1 MSLWGWVLLACAVS
15 IATKFLGFLVPARLL
30 DNPRML
36 RVAGSLTIG
45 LLAALTATNTVA
57 SGQALVVDA
66 RVVALVAAAVALW
79 LRAPFLAVVA
89 VGALA
94 AGLARLLG
102 AA

>member
-1 MSLWGWVLLACAVS
+1 MSLWGWILLACAVS
-15 IATKFLGFLVPARLL
+15 IATKFLGFLVPAKLL

-45 LLAALTATNTVA
+45 LLAALTATNTFA
-57 SGQALVVDA
+57 SGQSLVVDA
-66 RVVALVAAAVALW
+66 RVAALVAAGVALW
-79 LRAPFLAVVA
+79 LRAPFLVVVL

>member
-1 MSLWGWVLLACAVS
+1 MSLWGWILLACAVS
-15 IATKFLGFLVPARLL
+15 IATKFLGFLVPAKLL

-45 LLAALTATNTVA
+45 LLAALTAVNTFA
-57 SGQALVVDA
+57 SGQALVLDA
-66 RVVALVAAAVALW
+66 RFAALVAAAVALW
-79 LRAPFLAVVA
+79 LRAPFLVVVV

-94 AGLARLLG
+94 AGAARLLG

>member
-1 MSLWGWVLLACAVS
+1 MSLWGWIVVACAVS

-57 SGQALVVDA
+57 SGQSLVVDA
-66 RVVALVAAAVALW
+66 RVAALVAAAVALW
-79 LRAPFLAVVA
+79 LRAPFLVVVL

>member
-1 MSLWGWVLLACAVS
+1 VNLWAWILLACAIS
-15 IATKFLGFLVPARLL
+15 IATKLLGFLVPARLL

-45 LLAALTATNTVA
+45 LLAALTAVNTFA
-57 SGQALVVDA
+57 SGQGLVVDA
-66 RVVALVAAAVALW
+66 RVAALLAAGVALW
-79 LRAPFLAVVA
+79 LKAPFLVVVV

-94 AGLARLLG
+94 AGVARLLG

>member
-1 MSLWGWVLLACAVS
+1 MSLWGWILLACAIS
-15 IATKFLGFLVPARLL
+15 IATKFVGFLVPAKLL

-45 LLAALTATNTVA
+45 LLAALTAVNTFA
-57 SGQALVVDA
+57 SGQVLVVDA
-66 RVVALVAAAVALW
+66 RIVALAAAALALW
-79 LRAPFLAVVA
+79 LRAPFLVVVA

>member
-1 MSLWGWVLLACAVS
+1 MSLWAWILLACAVS
-15 IATKFLGFLVPARLL
+15 VATKFAGYLVPAKLL

-45 LLAALTATNTVA
+45 LLAALTAVNTFA
-57 SGQALVVDA
+57 SGRALVVDA
-66 RVVALVAAAVALW
+66 RLMALVAAAVALR
-79 LRAPFLAVVA
+79 LRAPFLVVVA

-102 AA
+102 AV

>member
-1 MSLWGWVLLACAVS
+1 MTLWGWILLACAVS
-15 IATKFLGFLVPARLL
+15 IATKFLGFLVPAKLL

-45 LLAALTATNTVA
+45 LLAALTAVNTFA
-57 SGQALVVDA
+57 SGQSVVLDA
-66 RVVALVAAAVALW
+66 RLAALAAAAVALW
-79 LRAPFLAVVA
+79 LRAPFLLVVA
-89 VGALA
+89 IGALA

>member
-1 MSLWGWVLLACAVS
+1 MNLWGWILLACAVS
-15 IATKFLGFLVPARLL
+15 VATKFAGYLVPAKLL

-45 LLAALTATNTVA
+45 LLAALTAVNTFA
-57 SGQALVVDA
+57 SGRALVVDA
-66 RVVALVAAAVALW
+66 RLVALVAAAVALR
-79 LRAPFLAVVA
+79 LRAPFLVVVA

>member
-1 MSLWGWVLLACAVS
+1 MSLWGWILLACAVS
-15 IATKFLGFLVPARLL
+15 VATKFLGFLVPARLL

-45 LLAALTATNTVA
+45 LLAALTAVNTFA
-57 SGQALVVDA
+57 SGQVLVVDA
-66 RVVALVAAAVALW
+66 RIAALAAAAVALW
-79 LRAPFLAVVA
+79 LRAPFLVVVA

-94 AGLARLLG
+94 AGVARLLG

>member
-1 MSLWGWVLLACAVS
+1 MNLWGWILLACAVS
-15 IATKFLGFLVPARLL
+15 VATKFAGYLVPAKLL

-45 LLAALTATNTVA
+45 LLAALTAVNTFA
-57 SGQALVVDA
+57 SGQQLVVDA
-66 RVVALVAAAVALW
+66 RVIALVAAAVALR

-94 AGLARLLG
+94 AGVARLLG

>member
-1 MSLWGWVLLACAVS
+1 MSLWGWILLACVIS
-15 IATKFLGFLVPARLL
+15 IATKYLGFLVPAKLL

-45 LLAALTATNTVA
+45 LLAALTAVNTFA
-57 SGQALVVDA
+57 SGQTLVLDA
-66 RVVALVAAAVALW
+66 RVAALVAAAVALW
-79 LRAPFLAVVA
+79 LRAPFLVVVA

>member
-1 MSLWGWVLLACAVS
+1 MTLWGWILLACAVS
-15 IATKFLGFLVPARLL
+15 IATKFLGFLVPAKLL

-45 LLAALTATNTVA
+45 LLAALTAVNTFA
-57 SGQALVVDA
+57 SGAFLVVDA
-66 RVVALVAAAVALW
+66 RVAALAAAAVALW
-79 LRAPFLAVVA
+79 LRAPFLVVVA

>member
-15 IATKFLGFLVPARLL
+15 IATKFLGFLVPAKLL

-45 LLAALTATNTVA
+45 LLAALTATNTFA

-94 AGLARLLG
+94 AGVARLLG

>member
-1 MSLWGWVLLACAVS
+1 MNLWGWILLACAVS
-15 IATKFLGFLVPARLL
+15 VATKFAGYLVPAKLL

-45 LLAALTATNTVA
+45 LLAALTAVNAFA
-57 SGQALVVDA
+57 SGQQLVVDA
-66 RVVALVAAAVALW
+66 RVVALLAAAVALR

-94 AGLARLLG
+94 AGVARLLG

>member
-1 MSLWGWVLLACAVS
+1 MNLWGWILLACAVS
-15 IATKFLGFLVPARLL
+15 VATKFAGYLVPAKLL

-36 RVAGSLTIG
+36 RVAGSLTVG
-45 LLAALTATNTVA
+45 LLAALTAVNTFA
-57 SGQALVVDA
+57 SGQQLVVDA
-66 RVVALVAAAVALW
+66 RVIALVAAAVALR

-94 AGLARLLG
+94 AGVARLLG

>member
-1 MSLWGWVLLACAVS
+1 MSLWGWILLACAIS
-15 IATKFLGFLVPARLL
+15 IATKFVGFLVPAKLL

-45 LLAALTATNTVA
+45 LLAALTAVNTFA
-57 SGQALVVDA
+57 SGQVLVVDA
-66 RVVALVAAAVALW
+66 RIAALAAAALALW
-79 LRAPFLAVVA
+79 LRAPFLVVVA

>member
-1 MSLWGWVLLACAVS
+1 MTLWGWILLACAVS
-15 IATKFLGFLVPARLL
+15 VATKFLGFLVPAKLL

-45 LLAALTATNTVA
+45 LLAALTAMNTFA
-57 SGQALVVDA
+57 SGQSLVVDA
-66 RVVALVAAAVALW
+66 RVAALVAAAVALW
-79 LRAPFLAVVA
+79 LRAPFLVVVA

>member
-1 MSLWGWVLLACAVS
+1 MSLWGWILLACAIS
-15 IATKFLGFLVPARLL
+15 IATKFVGFLVPAKLL

-45 LLAALTATNTVA
+45 LLAALTAVNTFA
-57 SGQALVVDA
+57 SGQVLVVDA
-66 RVVALVAAAVALW
+66 RVVALAAAALALW
-79 LRAPFLAVVA
+79 LRAPFLVVVA

>member
-1 MSLWGWVLLACAVS
+1 MSLWGWILLACVIS
-15 IATKFLGFLVPARLL
+15 IATKYLGFLVPAKLL

-45 LLAALTATNTVA
+45 LLAALTAVNTFA
-57 SGQALVVDA
+57 SGQTLVFDA
-66 RVVALVAAAVALW
+66 RVAALVAAAVALW

>member
-1 MSLWGWVLLACAVS
+1 MTLWGWILLACAVS
-15 IATKFLGFLVPARLL
+15 IATKLLGFLVPAKLL

-45 LLAALTATNTVA
+45 LLAALTAVNAFA
-57 SGQALVVDA
+57 SGQSVVLDA
-66 RVVALVAAAVALW
+66 RLAALAAAAVALW
-79 LRAPFLAVVA
+79 LRAPFLLVVA
-89 VGALA
+89 IGALA

>member
-1 MSLWGWVLLACAVS
+1 MSLWGWILLACAVS
-15 IATKFLGFLVPARLL
+15 VATKFAGFLVPAKLL

-45 LLAALTATNTVA
+45 LLAALTAVNTFA
-57 SGQALVVDA
+57 TGQALVVDA
-66 RVVALVAAAVALW
+66 RVVALAAAAVALW
-79 LRAPFLAVVA
+79 LRAPFLVVVA

-94 AGLARLLG
+94 AGVARLLG

>member
-15 IATKFLGFLVPARLL
+15 IATKFLGFLVPAQLL

-45 LLAALTATNTVA
+45 LLAALTATNTFA

-66 RVVALVAAAVALW
+66 RVVALVVAAVALW
-79 LRAPFLAVVA
+79 LRAPFLVVVA
-89 VGALA
+89 AGALA
-94 AGLARLLG
+94 AGVARLLG

>member
-1 MSLWGWVLLACAVS
+1 MSLWGWILLACAIS
-15 IATKFLGFLVPARLL
+15 IATKFLGFLVPAKLL

-36 RVAGSLTIG
+36 RVAGSVTIG
-45 LLAALTATNTVA
+45 LLAALTAVNTFA

-66 RVVALVAAAVALW
+66 RVAALAAAAVALW
-79 LRAPFLAVVA
+79 LRAPFLVVVV

>member
-1 MSLWGWVLLACAVS
+1 MSLWGWILLACAIS
-15 IATKFLGFLVPARLL
+15 LATKFLGFLVPARLL

-36 RVAGSLTIG
+36 RIAGSLTIG
-45 LLAALTATNTVA
+45 LLAALTATNTFA

-66 RVVALVAAAVALW
+66 RVVALLAAATALW
-79 LRAPFLAVVA
+79 LRAPFLVVVL

-94 AGLARLLG
+94 AGVARLLG

>member
-15 IATKFLGFLVPARLL
+15 IATKFLGFLVPAKLL

-45 LLAALTATNTVA
+45 LLAALTATNTFA
-57 SGQALVVDA
+57 SGQGLVVDA

-79 LRAPFLAVVA
+79 LRAPFLVVVA

-94 AGLARLLG
+94 AGVARLLG

>member
-1 MSLWGWVLLACAVS
+1 MSLWGWILLACAVS
-15 IATKFLGFLVPARLL
+15 IATKFLGFLVPAKLL

-45 LLAALTATNTVA
+45 LLAALTAVNTFA
-57 SGQALVVDA
+57 SGQALVLDA
-66 RVVALVAAAVALW
+66 RVAALVAAAVALW
-79 LRAPFLAVVA
+79 LRAPFLVVVV

-94 AGLARLLG
+94 AGAARLLG

>member
-1 MSLWGWVLLACAVS
+1 MSLWGWILLACVVS
-15 IATKFLGFLVPARLL
+15 VATKFAGFLVPAKLL

-45 LLAALTATNTVA
+45 LLAALTAVNTFA
-57 SGQALVVDA
+57 AGQALVVDA
-66 RVVALVAAAVALW
+66 RVVALAAAAIALW
-79 LRAPFLAVVA
+79 LRAPFLVVVA

-94 AGLARLLG
+94 AGVARLLG

>member
-1 MSLWGWVLLACAVS
+1 MTLWGWILLACAIS

-45 LLAALTATNTVA
+45 LLAALTAVNTFA

-66 RVVALVAAAVALW
+66 RVAALLAAAVALW
-79 LRAPFLAVVA
+79 LKAPFLVVVA
-89 VGALA
+89 VGAVA
-94 AGLARLLG
+94 AGIARLLG

>member
-1 MSLWGWVLLACAVS
+1 MSLWGWILLACAVS
-15 IATKFLGFLVPARLL
+15 VATKFLGFLVPARLL

-45 LLAALTATNTVA
+45 LLAALTAVNTFA
-57 SGQALVVDA
+57 SGQSLVFDA
-66 RVVALVAAAVALW
+66 RIAALLAAATALW
-79 LRAPFLAVVA
+79 LRAPFLVVVV

-94 AGLARLLG
+94 AGVARLLG

>member
-1 MSLWGWVLLACAVS
+1 MSLWGWVLLACVVS

-45 LLAALTATNTVA
+45 LLAALTATNTFA
-57 SGQALVVDA
+57 SGQGLTVDA
-66 RVVALVAAAVALW
+66 RVVALAAAAVALW
-79 LRAPFLAVVA
+79 LRAPFLVVVA

-94 AGLARLLG
+94 AGVARLLG